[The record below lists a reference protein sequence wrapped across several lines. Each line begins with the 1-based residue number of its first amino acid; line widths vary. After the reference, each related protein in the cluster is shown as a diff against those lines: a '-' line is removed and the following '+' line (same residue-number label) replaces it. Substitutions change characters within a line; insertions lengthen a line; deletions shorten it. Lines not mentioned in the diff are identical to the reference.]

1 MPFNTKAREHRPP
14 AALLAWCA
22 AALLAGCT
30 LGPDYKR
37 PDVPLP
43 PAWRAEMLDAAD
55 LANTEWWHAFGD
67 ADLDALIETAIA
79 NNKDLVL
86 ATLRIEQFAAR
97 LQISDAAS
105 YPQVTYS
112 AAGQRERRSQERP
125 NGLSPGASPSLSNY
139 ELSSTVTWELDLW
152 GRVRRANEAARAELL
167 ATQEARRGVMLTVV
181 SGVATSYVMLV
192 DLDRRLLLAQ
202 QRLKNRKDA
211 LDLLEKKYLGGSTTK
226 LVVEQ
231 MRAVVEADAA
241 EIPPLER
248 DIATLE
254 NALSG
259 LLGQNA
265 SAIKRQKI
273 DTLALPQMPLGV
285 PADILA
291 RRPDVMAAEQ
301 NLVAANARIGVAKTE
316 YFPVVSLNAI
326 LGLGADDLRWLFT
339 ETARTGNYGAGLT
352 GPIFSGGRIEGDI
365 KEAEALQKQAVV
377 RFQQSVQQALLEVE
391 TALVGRTKAGQREQS
406 LGRQVDL
413 LRGVADLTRQRYE
426 GGQSTLVDV
435 LDAEQHV
442 YTAQAEQAQS
452 RRDTLLALIS
462 VYKAMGGGWMVE
474 REKRLAPEA
483 PPAEEVQAHAAAA
496 IEAQE

>member
-1 MPFNTKAREHRPP
+1 MPHSKNQRGRQAPRVLP
-14 AALLAWCA
+14 ALCA
-22 AALLAGCT
+22 VALLAGCT

-43 PAWRAEMLDAAD
+43 PAWRAEVIDTAD

-67 ADLDALIETAIA
+67 ADLDRLIETALA
-79 NNKDLVL
+79 YNKDLTL
-86 ATLRIEQFAAR
+86 ASLRIEQFEAR
-97 LQISDAAS
+97 FQISDAAS

-125 NGLSPGASPSLSNY
+125 NGLLPGTSPSLSNY
-139 ELSSTVTWELDLW
+139 EISSTITWELDLW

-167 ATQEARRGVMLTVV
+167 QTQEARRGVMLSVV
-181 SGVATSYVMLV
+181 AGVATSYVQLV
-192 DLDRRLLLAQ
+192 DLDKHLALAQ
-202 QRLKNRKDA
+202 QALKNRRDA
-211 LDLLEKKYLGGSTTK
+211 LDLLEKKYQGGSTTK
-226 LVVEQ
+226 IVVEQ
-231 MRAVVEADAA
+231 MRAVVEATAA
-241 EIPPLER
+241 EIPNIER
-248 DIATLE
+248 DIAVLE

-265 SAIKRQKI
+265 AAIRRQKI
-273 DTLALPQMPLGV
+273 DSLALPQMPLGV
-285 PADILA
+285 PADVLA

-316 YFPVVSLNAI
+316 YFPVISLNAI
-326 LGLGADDLRWLFT
+326 LGLGADDVSWLFT
-339 ETARTGNYGAGLT
+339 ETARTGNYGAGLV

-365 KEAEALQKQAVV
+365 KEAEALQKQASV

-391 TALVGRTKAGQREQS
+391 SALVSRSKAGQREES
-406 LGRQVDL
+406 LARQVGV
-413 LRGVADLTRQRYE
+413 LRGVSDLTRLRYE

-435 LDAEQHV
+435 LDAEQRV
-442 YTAQAEQAQS
+442 YTAEAQQVQS

-474 REKRLAPEA
+474 REKRLAPQA
-483 PPAEEVQAHAAAA
+483 SPTEEVQARAAAA
-496 IEAQE
+496 IEAKE